1 MKEKELLFKDLIKI
15 KPITKLSEVY
25 ELIELINENYPKLK
39 DLCFYD
45 KEFKCLNSRDSEKAT
60 FYYDPFHSVLEIKAF
75 K

>member
-1 MKEKELLFKDLIKI
+1 MVKELLFKDLIKI

-25 ELIELINENYPKLK
+25 ELIDLINEKYSDLK

-45 KEFKCLNSRDSEKAT
+45 NEYKCLNSKQPDKAT
-60 FYYDPFHSVLEIKAF
+60 FYYDPFHSILEIKVF